1 MIIEVSK
8 QNLSDAAFVYMHSW
22 KESHRDI
29 CSADFIEKHDIDY
42 MTAFLSE
49 KIESGYK
56 IYIKYSEDVPVGII
70 GINPADEEIC
80 LLYILPEKQGNGFG
94 NELLRFALAKCEN
107 PYITVLDSNKK
118 AIDFYTKRGFVPAEK
133 QQENSGEKKIFERKY
148 VYQKQNL

>member
-8 QNLSDAAFVYMHSW
+8 QNLSDAAFVYMLSW
-22 KESHRDI
+22 KESHMEI

-49 KIESGYK
+49 KIEDGYK

-80 LLYILPEKQGNGFG
+80 LLYVFPEKQGNGFG